1 MNTPMHSSR
10 ALGKRT
16 KRRRDGVKLD
26 LLERKSILSSMQ
38 EIIRSKQAEVQRLRA
53 VNTRP

>member
-1 MNTPMHSSR
+1 MSTPMHSSR

-38 EIIRSKQAEVQRLRA
+38 EVIRSKQAEVQRLRA